1 MDTIRTPDTQFENVV
16 DYGFKPNYQEIN
28 DQDGGTLRVHYL
40 DEGPAGAN
48 PVLLLHGEPSWS
60 YLYRHM
66 IPILVEE
73 GHRVIVPDLVGFGKS
88 DKPLEQTDY
97 SYARHVEWMR
107 ELIFDHLNLS
117 SITFFGQDWGGL
129 IGLRLLAQE
138 PDRYDRVV
146 IGNTGLPTGKGE
158 ATEAFLAW
166 QKFSQTAPE
175 FPIGKLINSAC
186 IRDLTEGEIQAYD
199 APFPTDEYKAGA
211 RIFPSLVPTSTSDP
225 ASQDNI
231 AAWEVLSEYQRP
243 FLLAFSDS
251 DPVTKGGD
259 APFHAKVPGTQTQN
273 HVTIENAGHF
283 LQEDKSNELAAI
295 MNDFIASTSP
305 ERGES

>member
-1 MDTIRTPDTQFENVV
+1 MQTIRTPDTRFDDLK
-16 DYGFKPNYQEIN
+16 DYPYQPNYVEIN
-28 DQDGGTLRVHYL
+28 DGEGSTMRVHYL
-40 DEGPAGAN
+40 DEGPKNSN
-48 PVLLLHGEPSWS
+48 PILLLHGEPSWS

-66 IPILVEE
+66 IPQLVDK
-73 GHRVIVPDLVGFGKS
+73 GHRVVVPDLVGFGKS

-97 SYARHVEWMR
+97 SYARHVDWMA

-158 ATEAFLAW
+158 ATKAFLAW

-175 FPIGKLINSAC
+175 FPIGKIINGGC
-186 IRDLTEGEIQAYD
+186 IRGLTEDEIQAYD

-225 ASQDNI
+225 ASQDNL

-251 DPVTKGGD
+251 DPVSKGGD

-283 LQEDKSNELAAI
+283 LQEDKGKELAAI

>member
-1 MDTIRTPDTQFENVV
+1 MQTIRTPDTRFDDLK
-16 DYGFKPNYQEIN
+16 DYPYQPNYVEIN
-28 DQDGGTLRVHYL
+28 DGEGSTLRVHYL
-40 DEGPAGAN
+40 DEGPKNSN
-48 PVLLLHGEPSWS
+48 PILLLHGEPSWS
-60 YLYRHM
+60 YLYRNM
-66 IPILVEE
+66 IPQLVDK
-73 GHRVIVPDLVGFGKS
+73 GHRVVVPDLVGFGKS

-97 SYARHVEWMR
+97 SYTRHVDWMA
-107 ELIFDHLNLS
+107 ELIFDHLNLT

-166 QKFSQTAPE
+166 QKFSQKAPE
-175 FPIGKLINSAC
+175 FPIGRIINGGC
-186 IRDLTEGEIQAYD
+186 IRDLTTDETHAYD

-225 ASQDNI
+225 ASQDNL
-231 AAWEVLSEYQRP
+231 AAWEVLSEYQKP

-259 APFHAKVPGTQTQN
+259 APFHAKVPGTKGQN

-283 LQEDKSNELAAI
+283 LQEDKSKELAAI

-305 ERGES
+305 ERGET

>member
-1 MDTIRTPDTQFENVV
+1 MQTIRTPDTRFDDLK
-16 DYGFKPNYQEIN
+16 DYPYKPNYVEIN
-28 DQDGGTLRVHYL
+28 DGEGSTLRVHYL
-40 DEGPAGAN
+40 DEGPKNSN
-48 PVLLLHGEPSWS
+48 PILLLHGEPSWS

-73 GHRVIVPDLVGFGKS
+73 GHRVVVPDLVGFGKS
-88 DKPLEQTDY
+88 DKPVEQTDY
-97 SYARHVEWMR
+97 SYARHVDWMA
-107 ELIFDHLNLS
+107 ELIFDHLNLT

-138 PDRYDRVV
+138 PGRYDRVV

-175 FPIGKLINSAC
+175 FPIGQLINSAC
-186 IRDLTEGEIQAYD
+186 IRDLTTDETHAYD

-225 ASQDNI
+225 ASQDNL
-231 AAWEVLSEYQRP
+231 AAWEVLSEYQKP

-259 APFHAKVPGTQTQN
+259 APFHAKVPGTKGQN

-283 LQEDKSNELAAI
+283 LQEDKSKELAAI
-295 MNDFIASTSP
+295 MNDFIANTSAQ
-305 ERGES
+305 RGES

>member
-1 MDTIRTPDTQFENVV
+1 MQTIRTPEERFV
-16 DYGFKPNYQEIN
+16 DLIDYPFQPNYAEVFGRNSSLI
-28 DQDGGTLRVHYL
+28 RIHYL
-40 DEGPAGAN
+40 DEGPIDSN
-48 PVLLLHGEPSWS
+48 PIVLLHGEPSWS
-60 YLYRHM
+60 YLYRHI
-66 IPILVEE
+66 IPLLVNE

-88 DKPLEQTDY
+88 DKPVEQTDY
-97 SYARHVEWMR
+97 SYARHVEWMA
-107 ELIFDHLNLS
+107 ELLFAHLNLT

-129 IGLRLLAQE
+129 IGLRLVARE
-138 PDRYDRVV
+138 PDRYDRII

-186 IRDLTEGEIQAYD
+186 VRDLTDKEIQAYD

-211 RIFPSLVPTSTSDP
+211 RIFPSLVPTSLDDP

-231 AAWEVLSEYQRP
+231 EAWDVLSEYEKP

-259 APFHAKVPGTQTQN
+259 APFHAKVPGTKGQN
-273 HVTIENAGHF
+273 HVTVENAGHF
-283 LQEDKSNELAAI
+283 LQEDKSKELAAI
-295 MNDFIASTSP
+295 MNDFIAHTS
-305 ERGES
+305 ERGGS

>member
-1 MDTIRTPDTQFENVV
+1 MQTIRTPDTRFDDLK
-16 DYGFKPNYQEIN
+16 DYPYQPNYVEIN
-28 DQDGGTLRVHYL
+28 DGEGSTLRVHYL
-40 DEGPAGAN
+40 DEGPTNSN
-48 PVLLLHGEPSWS
+48 PILLLHGEPSWS

-66 IPILVEE
+66 IPQLVDK
-73 GHRVIVPDLVGFGKS
+73 GHRVVVPDLVGFGKS

-97 SYARHVEWMR
+97 SYARHVDWMA
-107 ELIFDHLNLS
+107 ELIFDHLNLT

-186 IRDLTEGEIQAYD
+186 IRDLTTDETHAYD

-225 ASQDNI
+225 ASQDNL
-231 AAWEVLSEYQRP
+231 AAWEVLSEYQKP

-259 APFHAKVPGTQTQN
+259 APFHAKVPGTKGQN

-283 LQEDKSNELAAI
+283 LQEDKSKELAAI
-295 MNDFIASTSP
+295 MNDFIANTSAQ
-305 ERGES
+305 RGES

>member
-1 MDTIRTPDTQFENVV
+1 MQTIRTPDTRFDDLK
-16 DYGFKPNYQEIN
+16 DYPYQPNYVEIN
-28 DQDGGTLRVHYL
+28 DGEGSTLRVHYL
-40 DEGPAGAN
+40 DEGPKNSN
-48 PVLLLHGEPSWS
+48 PILLLHGEPSWS

-66 IPILVEE
+66 IPILVED
-73 GHRVIVPDLVGFGKS
+73 GNRVVVPDLVGFGKS
-88 DKPLEQTDY
+88 DKPVEQTDY
-97 SYARHVEWMR
+97 SYARHVDWMA
-107 ELIFDHLNLS
+107 ELIFDHLNLT

-175 FPIGKLINSAC
+175 FLIGKLINSAC
-186 IRDLTEGEIQAYD
+186 IRDLTTDETHAYD

-225 ASQDNI
+225 ASQDNLV
-231 AAWEVLSEYQRP
+231 AWEVLSEYQKP

-259 APFHAKVPGTQTQN
+259 APFHAKVPGTKGQN

-283 LQEDKSNELAAI
+283 LQEDKSKELAAI
-295 MNDFIASTSP
+295 MNDFIANTSAQ
-305 ERGES
+305 RGES

>member
-1 MDTIRTPDTQFENVV
+1 MQTIRTPDTRFDDLK
-16 DYGFKPNYQEIN
+16 DYPYQPNYVEIN
-28 DQDGGTLRVHYL
+28 DGEGSTLRVHYL
-40 DEGPAGAN
+40 DEGPKNNN
-48 PVLLLHGEPSWS
+48 PILLLHGEPSWS

-66 IPILVEE
+66 IPQLVDK
-73 GHRVIVPDLVGFGKS
+73 GHRVVVPDLVGFGKS
-88 DKPLEQTDY
+88 DKPVEQTNY
-97 SYARHVEWMR
+97 SYARHVDWMA
-107 ELIFDHLNLS
+107 ELIFDHLNLT

-186 IRDLTEGEIQAYD
+186 IRDLTTDETHAYD

-225 ASQDNI
+225 ASQDNLV
-231 AAWEVLSEYQRP
+231 AWEVLSEYQKP

-259 APFHAKVPGTQTQN
+259 APFHAKVPGTKGQN
-273 HVTIENAGHF
+273 HVTIEDAGHF
-283 LQEDKSNELAAI
+283 LQEDKSKELAAI
-295 MNDFIASTSP
+295 MNDFIANTSP
-305 ERGES
+305 QRGES

>member
-1 MDTIRTPDTQFENVV
+1 MQTIRTPDTRFDDLK
-16 DYGFKPNYQEIN
+16 DYPYQPNYIEIN
-28 DQDGGTLRVHYL
+28 DGEGSTLRVHYL
-40 DEGPAGAN
+40 DEGPKNSN
-48 PVLLLHGEPSWS
+48 PILLLHGEPSWS
-60 YLYRHM
+60 YLYRNM
-66 IPILVEE
+66 IPQLVDK
-73 GHRVIVPDLVGFGKS
+73 GHRVVVPDLVGFGKS

-97 SYARHVEWMR
+97 SYTRHVDWMA
-107 ELIFDHLNLS
+107 ELIFDHLNLT

-166 QKFSQTAPE
+166 QKFSQKAPE
-175 FPIGKLINSAC
+175 FPIGRIINGGC
-186 IRDLTEGEIQAYD
+186 IRDLTTDETHAYD

-225 ASQDNI
+225 ASQDNL
-231 AAWEVLSEYQRP
+231 AAWEVLSEYQKP

-259 APFHAKVPGTQTQN
+259 APFHAKVPGTKGQN

-283 LQEDKSNELAAI
+283 LQEDKSKELAAI

-305 ERGES
+305 ERGET

>member
-1 MDTIRTPDTQFENVV
+1 MQTIRTPDTRFDDLK
-16 DYGFKPNYQEIN
+16 DYPYQPNYVEIN
-28 DQDGGTLRVHYL
+28 DGEGSTLRVHYL
-40 DEGPAGAN
+40 DEGPKNSN
-48 PVLLLHGEPSWS
+48 PILLLHGEPSWS

-66 IPILVEE
+66 IPQLVDK
-73 GHRVIVPDLVGFGKS
+73 GHRVVVPDLVGFGKS
-88 DKPLEQTDY
+88 DKPVEQTDY
-97 SYARHVEWMR
+97 SYARHVDWMA
-107 ELIFDHLNLS
+107 ELIFDHLNLT

-175 FPIGKLINSAC
+175 FLIGKLINSAC
-186 IRDLTEGEIQAYD
+186 IRDLTTDETHAYD

-225 ASQDNI
+225 ASQDNLE
-231 AAWEVLSEYQRP
+231 AWEVLSEYQKP

-259 APFHAKVPGTQTQN
+259 APFHAKVPGTKGQN

-283 LQEDKSNELAAI
+283 LQEDKSKELAAI
-295 MNDFIASTSP
+295 MNDFIANTSAQ
-305 ERGES
+305 RGES

>member
-1 MDTIRTPDTQFENVV
+1 MQTIRTPDTRFDDLK
-16 DYGFKPNYQEIN
+16 DYPYQPNYVEIN
-28 DQDGGTLRVHYL
+28 DGEGSTLRVHYL
-40 DEGPAGAN
+40 DEGPKNSN
-48 PVLLLHGEPSWS
+48 PILLLHGEPSWS
-60 YLYRHM
+60 YLYRHI
-66 IPILVEE
+66 IPQLVDK
-73 GHRVIVPDLVGFGKS
+73 GHRVVVPDLVGFGKS

-97 SYARHVEWMR
+97 SYARHVDWMA
-107 ELIFDHLNLS
+107 ELIFDHLNLT

-138 PDRYDRVV
+138 PGRYDRVV

-166 QKFSQTAPE
+166 QEFSQTAPE
-175 FPIGKLINSAC
+175 FPIGQLINSAC
-186 IRDLTEGEIQAYD
+186 IRDLTTDETHAYD

-225 ASQDNI
+225 ASQDNLS
-231 AAWEVLSEYQRP
+231 AWEVLSEYQNP

-259 APFHAKVPGTQTQN
+259 APFHAKVPGTKGQN

-283 LQEDKSNELAAI
+283 LQEDKSKELAAI
-295 MNDFIASTSP
+295 MNDFIANTSP
-305 ERGES
+305 QRGES

>member
-1 MDTIRTPDTQFENVV
+1 
-16 DYGFKPNYQEIN
+16 
-28 DQDGGTLRVHYL
+28 
-40 DEGPAGAN
+40 
-48 PVLLLHGEPSWS
+48 
-60 YLYRHM
+60 M
-66 IPILVEE
+66 IPQLVDI
-73 GHRVIVPDLVGFGKS
+73 GHRVVVPDLVGFGKS

-97 SYARHVEWMR
+97 SYARHVDWMA
-107 ELIFDHLNLS
+107 ELIFDHLNLT

-186 IRDLTEGEIQAYD
+186 IRDLTTDETHAYD

-225 ASQDNI
+225 ASQDNL
-231 AAWEVLSEYQRP
+231 AAWEVLSEYQKP

-259 APFHAKVPGTQTQN
+259 APFHAKVPGTKGQN

-283 LQEDKSNELAAI
+283 LQEDKSKELAAI
-295 MNDFIASTSP
+295 MNDFIANTSAQ
-305 ERGES
+305 RGES

>member
-1 MDTIRTPDTQFENVV
+1 MQTIRTPDTRFDDLK
-16 DYGFKPNYQEIN
+16 DYPYQPNYVEIN
-28 DQDGGTLRVHYL
+28 DGEGSTLRVHYL
-40 DEGPAGAN
+40 DEGPRNSN
-48 PVLLLHGEPSWS
+48 PILLLHGEPSWS
-60 YLYRHM
+60 YLYRNM
-66 IPILVEE
+66 IPQLVDK
-73 GHRVIVPDLVGFGKS
+73 GHRVVVPDLVGFGKS

-97 SYARHVEWMR
+97 SYVRHVDWMA
-107 ELIFDHLNLS
+107 ELIFDHLNLN

-129 IGLRLLAQE
+129 IGLRLIAQE
-138 PDRYDRVV
+138 PDRYDRIV

-175 FPIGKLINSAC
+175 FPIGNLINSAC
-186 IRDLTEGEIQAYD
+186 IRDLTTEEIHAYD

-211 RIFPSLVPTSTSDP
+211 RIFPSLVPTSPEDP

-231 AAWEVLSEYQRP
+231 AAWQILSEFLKP

-259 APFHAKVPGTQTQN
+259 APFHAKVPGAKGQS

-283 LQEDKSNELAAI
+283 LQEDRGEKLAAI
-295 MNDFIASTSP
+295 MNDFIANT
-305 ERGES
+305 

>member
-1 MDTIRTPDTQFENVV
+1 MQTIRTPDTRFDDLK
-16 DYGFKPNYQEIN
+16 DYPYKPNYVEIN
-28 DQDGGTLRVHYL
+28 DGEGSTLRVHYL
-40 DEGPAGAN
+40 DEGPKNSN
-48 PVLLLHGEPSWS
+48 PILLLHGEPSWR

-73 GHRVIVPDLVGFGKS
+73 GHRVVVPDLVGFGKS
-88 DKPLEQTDY
+88 DKPVEQTDY
-97 SYARHVEWMR
+97 SYARHVDWMA
-107 ELIFDHLNLS
+107 ELIFDHLNLT

-138 PDRYDRVV
+138 PGRYDRVV

-175 FPIGKLINSAC
+175 FPIGQLINSAC
-186 IRDLTEGEIQAYD
+186 IRDLTTDETHAYD

-225 ASQDNI
+225 ASQDNL
-231 AAWEVLSEYQRP
+231 AAWEVLSEYQKQ

-259 APFHAKVPGTQTQN
+259 APFHAKVPGTKGQN

-283 LQEDKSNELAAI
+283 LQEDKSKELAAI
-295 MNDFIASTSP
+295 MNDFIANTSAQ
-305 ERGES
+305 RGES

>member
-1 MDTIRTPDTQFENVV
+1 MQTIRTPDTRFDDLK
-16 DYGFKPNYQEIN
+16 DYPYQPNYVEIN
-28 DQDGGTLRVHYL
+28 DGEGSTLRVHYL
-40 DEGPAGAN
+40 DEGPTNSN
-48 PVLLLHGEPSWS
+48 PILLLHGEPSWS

-66 IPILVEE
+66 IPQLVDK
-73 GHRVIVPDLVGFGKS
+73 GHRVVVPDLVGFGKS

-97 SYARHVEWMR
+97 SYARHVDWMA
-107 ELIFDHLNLS
+107 ELIFDHLNLT

-186 IRDLTEGEIQAYD
+186 IRDLTTDETHAYD

-225 ASQDNI
+225 ASQDNLV
-231 AAWEVLSEYQRP
+231 AWEVLSEYQKP

-259 APFHAKVPGTQTQN
+259 APFHAKVPGTKGQN

-283 LQEDKSNELAAI
+283 LQEDKSKELAAI
-295 MNDFIASTSP
+295 MNDFIANTSAQ
-305 ERGES
+305 RGES

>member
-1 MDTIRTPDTQFENVV
+1 MQTIRTPDTRFDDLK
-16 DYGFKPNYQEIN
+16 DYPYQPNYVEIN
-28 DQDGGTLRVHYL
+28 DGEGSTLRVHYL
-40 DEGPAGAN
+40 DEGPTNSN
-48 PVLLLHGEPSWS
+48 PILLLHGEPSWS

-66 IPILVEE
+66 IPQLVDK
-73 GHRVIVPDLVGFGKS
+73 GHRVVVPDLVGFGKS

-97 SYARHVEWMR
+97 SYARHVDWMA
-107 ELIFDHLNLS
+107 ELIFDHLNLT

-175 FPIGKLINSAC
+175 FPIGQLINSAC
-186 IRDLTEGEIQAYD
+186 IRDFTTDETHAYD

-225 ASQDNI
+225 ASQDNL
-231 AAWEVLSEYQRP
+231 AAWEVLSEYQKP

-259 APFHAKVPGTQTQN
+259 APFHAKVPGTKGQN
-273 HVTIENAGHF
+273 HVTIEDAGHF
-283 LQEDKSNELAAI
+283 LQEDKSKELAAI
-295 MNDFIASTSP
+295 MNDFIANTSP
-305 ERGES
+305 QRGES

>member
-1 MDTIRTPDTQFENVV
+1 MQTIRTPDTRFDDLK
-16 DYGFKPNYQEIN
+16 DYPYQPNYVEIN
-28 DQDGGTLRVHYL
+28 DGEGSTMRVHYL
-40 DEGPAGAN
+40 DEGPKNSN
-48 PVLLLHGEPSWS
+48 PILLLHGEPSWS

-66 IPILVEE
+66 IPQLVDK
-73 GHRVIVPDLVGFGKS
+73 GHRVVVPDLVGFGKS

-97 SYARHVEWMR
+97 SYARHVDWMA

-129 IGLRLLAQE
+129 IGLRLMALK

-175 FPIGKLINSAC
+175 FPIGKIINGGC
-186 IRDLTEGEIQAYD
+186 IRGLTEDEIQAYD

-211 RIFPSLVPTSTSDP
+211 RIFPSLVPTTGILLLLLCIQSRSKNIPVVGSNKHERPRKPRQSCSLGST
-225 ASQDNI
+225 
-231 AAWEVLSEYQRP
+231 QRIP
-243 FLLAFSDS
+243 KA
-251 DPVTKGGD
+251 
-259 APFHAKVPGTQTQN
+259 VPSRIQ
-273 HVTIENAGHF
+273 
-283 LQEDKSNELAAI
+283 
-295 MNDFIASTSP
+295 
-305 ERGES
+305 